1 MMDRIMVRYSFF
13 FTGHASRLDSATVLA
28 RISVLFLLAVLP
40 FSHNAALKNFALL
53 GMLTAAVWLAAQHRL
68 AVDRRSPILL
78 ALGTLLAVL
87 GVTAALG
94 TNPADS
100 FNELRKHFLPGILLL
115 LLIPQVFSG
124 PRLTHLVLSVV
135 ALAFML
141 RAGLT
146 LLELGTYFPDLDTGR
161 AEGKFIKGFSLDAG
175 FYVPVLVGLL
185 LLGGRWRWLAPLGL
199 LAVLAAMLLVQSRTP
214 LLAAGLAVAV
224 MLVILRRWRI
234 LLLAFT
240 AALLAGGYL
249 AASHPEIGSRL
260 GSMFDKQTYLRALDT
275 KNYSKAEGLAARMPI
290 WFGVLEITASRPW
303 QGYGFGWKK
312 LGRTAVENGH
322 VARWAAKSGDAFAED
337 QAWYF
342 ALPTSKVN
350 PHNLYLQVYFE
361 SGWLGLAAYG
371 LVLLVLF
378 WQAGRLA
385 WQAANEQR
393 IVAGLV
399 LAFLVDHVILG
410 FSNGLWLGLGPSLA
424 LVALLETVRRSEKC
438 A

>member
-1 MMDRIMVRYSFF
+1 MMDRIMARHAFF
-13 FTGHASRLDSATVLA
+13 FAGPSARLDSAVVLA

-53 GMLTAAVWLAAQHRL
+53 GMLTAAVWLAAQRRL
-68 AVDRRSPILL
+68 TVDWRSPILL
-78 ALGTLLAVL
+78 AIGFLLAVL

-94 TNPADS
+94 TDPADS
-100 FNELRKHFLPGILLL
+100 FAELRKHFLSGILLL
-115 LLIPQVFSG
+115 LLIPQVFTGS
-124 PRLTHLVLSVV
+124 RLTRLVLAVIG
-135 ALAFML
+135 LAFML

-146 LLELGTYFPDLDTGR
+146 LLELGTYFPNLDTGR
-161 AEGKFIKGFSLDAG
+161 AEGNFIKGFSLDAG
-175 FYVPVLVGLL
+175 FYLPVLVGLL

-199 LAVLAAMLLVQSRTP
+199 FTVLAVMLLVQSRTP
-214 LLAAGLAVAV
+214 VLAAGLAVAV
-224 MLVILRRWRI
+224 MLVMLRRWRV
-234 LLLAFT
+234 LLLGFT
-240 AALLAGGYL
+240 AALLVGGYL
-249 AASHPEIGSRL
+249 AGSHPEIGHRL
-260 GSMFDKQTYLRALDT
+260 GSMFNKQTYLTAFDT

-312 LGRTAVENGH
+312 LGKTAVDDGH
-322 VARWAAKSGDAFAED
+322 VARWEAKSGDAFAED

-350 PHNLYLQVYFE
+350 PHNLYLQIYFE

-371 LVLLVLF
+371 LLLLVLF

-385 WQAANEQR
+385 WQATDERR

>member
-1 MMDRIMVRYSFF
+1 MIDRSMARYEFF
-13 FTGHASRLDSATVLA
+13 LAGSTARRDPAVVLA

-40 FSHNAALKNFALL
+40 FSHNAALKNFALF
-53 GMLTAAVWLAAQHRL
+53 GMLTAVVWLAAQRRL
-68 AVDRRSPILL
+68 IVDWRSPILL
-78 ALGTLLAVL
+78 AIGALLAVL
-87 GVTAALG
+87 GMTAALG
-94 TNPADS
+94 TDPADS
-100 FNELRKHFLPGILLL
+100 FAELRKHFLPGILVL

-124 PRLTHLVLSVV
+124 PKLTRVILSVI

-161 AEGKFIKGFSLDAG
+161 AEGNFIKGFSLDAG

-199 LAVLAAMLLVQSRTP
+199 FAVLAVMLLVQSRTP
-214 LLAAGLAVAV
+214 VLAAGLAVLV
-224 MLVILRRWRI
+224 MLVMLRRWRV

-240 AALLAGGYL
+240 GALLAGGYL
-249 AASHPEIGSRL
+249 AASHPEIGKRL
-260 GSMFDKQTYLRALDT
+260 GSMFDQRTYLTAFDT
-275 KNYSKAEGLAARMPI
+275 RNYNKAEGLAARMPI
-290 WFGVLEITASRPW
+290 WFGVLEITAGRPW

-312 LGRTAVENGH
+312 LGKTAVEDGH
-322 VARWAAKSGDAFAED
+322 VGRWAAMQDDAFAAD

-350 PHNLYLQVYFE
+350 PHSLYLQIYFE
-361 SGWLGLAAYG
+361 SGLLGLAVYG
-371 LVLLVLF
+371 LLLAVLF

-385 WQAANEQR
+385 WRAVGEQR

-399 LAFLVDHVILG
+399 LAFLVDHVTLG

-424 LVALLETVRRSEKC
+424 LVALLETVRRSEKR